1 VKPRIR
7 RNDYGALTPPELG
20 SWRPSLRVSV
30 VIPAYGAQDKLN
42 LTLAALAAQTY
53 PAHLL
58 DVVVVDDG
66 GPSPILPP
74 SLAPAKTRIVP
85 SAPGGWGRAWA
96 CQTGY
101 DTAGGDVI
109 LTMDAD
115 LVPHRDHVEAHARWH
130 HLADY
135 LVVTG
140 WPRFTDVAAGLP
152 SPVDVYTRV
161 RADETGELFT
171 HDQER
176 SHQWLRDIIDRHDG
190 LRQAPSSVL
199 YRTHVGGT
207 ASAPAALLR
216 AAGGMDTDLV
226 LGEDTELGY
235 RLTQAGAVFVPET
248 GARCW
253 HLGRTTAMN
262 RLDDV
267 REFNGP
273 FIANRLPYRRWL
285 RTDPGRQWRVPY
297 VEVSVD
303 ARGARHQD
311 VRATVDSVLAST
323 LPDVRVALR
332 APWRALTGERR
343 RPLDDPLLD
352 LRLLH
357 AGYRDDGRV
366 RLIEDEPATA
376 APAPFLFRCPAGWS
390 VGPETLDRLV
400 KHAEEHDSGVL
411 SLALAEQGGGVLAA
425 RLERT
430 SAVARARH
438 VAAGGE
444 DLDDVIAKLFDV
456 TWHDGAEFGLLAPG
470 VAYPQLLG
478 NRDRAAAQ
486 WRERARNA
494 ERNVTKLKTR
504 VDELRGE
511 TLRLKRAAAKGERD
525 TERWK
530 NKAEEWRA
538 AAARLRNKPTV
549 RRRAAQ
555 VLRRLTFRAPA

>member
-1 VKPRIR
+1 MRPRVR
-7 RNDYGALTPPELG
+7 RNDFGGLTPPELG

-30 VIPAYGAQDKLN
+30 VIPAYGAQDKLD

-58 DVVVVDDG
+58 DVIVVDDG
-66 GPSPILPP
+66 GPSPVVAP
-74 SLAPAKTRIVP
+74 SLAPARTRIVP

-96 CQTGY
+96 CQSGY
-101 DTAGGDVI
+101 DAADGDIV

-140 WPRFTDVAAGLP
+140 WPRFTDIPPAGLP

-161 RADETGELFT
+161 RADETERLFHAD
-171 HDQER
+171 HDR
-176 SHQWLRDIIDRHDG
+176 SHQWLQDIIDRHDG
-190 LRQAPSSVL
+190 LRRAPSSVL

-207 ASAPAALLR
+207 ASVSAALLR
-216 AAGGMDTDLV
+216 RAGGMDTELV

-253 HLGRTTAMN
+253 HLGLTTAMH

-267 REFNGP
+267 REFNSP

-303 ARGARHQD
+303 ARGARHRE
-311 VRATVDSVLAST
+311 VRATVDSALAST

-332 APWRALTGERR
+332 APWRELTGERR

-352 LRLLH
+352 LRLLQ
-357 AGYRDDGRV
+357 AGYREDGRV
-366 RLIEDEPATA
+366 LLVEEEAPTA
-376 APAPFLFRCPAGWS
+376 APAPFRFRCPAGWS

-411 SLALAEQGGGVLAA
+411 YLALAEQDGKVLAA

-438 VAAGGE
+438 VAAPGE
-444 DLDDVIAKLFDV
+444 DLDDVTAELFDV
-456 TWHDGAEFGLLAPG
+456 TWHDGPEFGMLAPG
-470 VAYPQLLG
+470 VAYPKLLG

-494 ERNVTKLKTR
+494 ERNVGKLKTR
-504 VDELRGE
+504 LDEVRNEAL
-511 TLRLKRAAAKGERD
+511 TL
-525 TERWK
+525 
-530 NKAEEWRA
+530 
-538 AAARLRNKPTV
+538 
-549 RRRAAQ
+549 RRAADKGA
-555 VLRRLTFRAPA
+555 R